1 MLDRWRPLWA
11 LLLVVGGGSS
21 WQMDPRRVE
30 EALNRS
36 VFAYDGRNG
45 GKPTAEWDE
54 GDVGRSARR
63 FLRSYLWDPLS
74 SVLILDGKMIVD
86 KRFLEGNNNKCKKHA
101 GFVVSMLAEFH
112 TSSASG
118 KRGLPNSAY
127 KFSTSSI
134 GEEKG
139 KEREP
144 WFVMAKDTIDRA
156 GVLIPNPYFE
166 MMTDWHWYRSHLH
179 AVANE
184 RPFDRRRKA
193 AFWRGAIRNR
203 ADPKRRANQC
213 KFDLGNY
220 ARLKAA
226 SLSVSDPDLVN
237 VKCAGLAKCEPRD
250 DPDFCDGVADAP
262 PMPYDTEAMVRAA
275 KRPKL
280 ISDEEWTM
288 QDDFSRH
295 KYVLNL
301 PGSTHGSYS
310 RNLNHLWSLGSVVL
324 QWATRAVEWYYP
336 ALVDG
341 ENYVVVDGESLVP
354 TVKRLQADPAEAH
367 RLVQGARHVDK
378 AFLCAECI
386 ADHFRRA
393 LEAVR
398 DHWREDL
405 VLDDPCALQAFL
417 EDDETA
423 AALGCD
429 DLDLVEIVASY
440 TNGLVSNVESW
451 QNSYDKWTNP
461 TPGRFKNMFHHSR
474 MPREDKSAYGGWT
487 HAVLDAKP
495 LRGSG
500 SSCARLA
507 NHARKRCPRAPEED

>member
-1 MLDRWRPLWA
+1 MRAALWAVICGVAGGRVDMTRVMDELDR
-11 LLLVVGGGSS
+11 S
-21 WQMDPRRVE
+21 
-30 EALNRS
+30 LNRYDK
-36 VFAYDGRNG
+36 YDGEDNYSKYEG
-45 GKPTAEWDE
+45 GALEAR
-54 GDVGRSARR
+54 GRR
-63 FLRSYLWDPLS
+63 FLRRTLWDQKMN
-74 SVLILDGKMIVD
+74 VLIFDGRVIVD
-86 KRFLEGNNNKCKKHA
+86 RAFILNNTEDKVHQHLM
-101 GFVVSMLAEFH
+101 FV
-112 TSSASG
+112 ASIIHEL
-118 KRGLPNSAY
+118 KIELPNSVY
-127 KFSTSSI
+127 SLSFTSTGSSPNKHDTGLPTLVI
-134 GEEKG
+134 AKQPETDGR
-139 KEREP
+139 ERP
-144 WFVMAKDTIDRA
+144 GIM
-156 GVLIPNPYFE
+156 IPNPYFADL
-166 MMTDWHWYRSHLH
+166 MDWHDFLAHLH
-179 AVANE
+179 SHARK
-184 RPFDRRRKA
+184 RPFRDRIPR
-193 AFWRGAIRNR
+193 AFWRGAIRSYQFPDDR
-203 ADPKRRANQC
+203 AHDC
-213 KFDLGNY
+213 VVDHGNF
-220 ARLKAA
+220 ARLQAA
-226 SLSVSDPDLVN
+226 SLTLSHPRLVD
-237 VKCAGLAKCEPRD
+237 VQCKDMQMCRPRD
-250 DPDFCDGVADAP
+250 DPRYCDDVKGAP
-262 PMPYDTEAMVRAA
+262 PMPYNTAAIRRAA
-275 KRPKL
+275 KHPEL
-280 ISDEEWTM
+280 ISNGSWTL
-288 QDDFSRH
+288 QEDYADY
-295 KYVLNL
+295 KYLLNL

-461 TPGRFKNMFHHSR
+461 TPGRFKNMFHHSQ